1 MTTKYSNSIRKRRGV
16 PLGRFKT
23 QTVHIEF
30 SDSVAE
36 SVAIAGTFNEWR
48 ATATPMA
55 DAMAFS
61 NSANRPKYRNSNRT
75 LAYHDLLISI
85 TRREGD
91 LRSGPAIERAYQRFA
106 RVDRD

>member
-16 PLGRFKT
+16 PLRRLGT

-36 SVAIAGTFNEWR
+36 SVAIAGRFNDWH

-55 DAMAFS
+55 DAMAFAI
-61 NSANRPKYRNSNRT
+61 SANRPKYRNFN
-75 LAYHDLLISI
+75 
-85 TRREGD
+85 
-91 LRSGPAIERAYQRFA
+91 
-106 RVDRD
+106 